1 MHYKVGTRKSKL
13 AMAQTQEVLMRLKA
27 AYPEDS
33 FETVDLVTTGDRE
46 QEKALD
52 AIGTK
57 GVFVD
62 EIEKALLDG
71 RISFAVHSMKDM
83 PEAPAE
89 GLIFSRA
96 WKREDPR
103 DVLILRNAASLEML
117 PAGALIAT
125 GSKRR
130 AFQLLKLRPDLRIV
144 PIRGNVD
151 TRIRRL
157 QEGLPDG
164 TQIDG
169 IILAAAGLKR
179 LGLEAEITQYL
190 KTTEMIPAPAQGCLA
205 IELRAE
211 DSELLEKLNALCDPE
226 TDTLIGIEREFLKTI
241 GGDCHLPI
249 GAFAERVTEQHVAE
263 QHISEQESECGGEDR
278 SEADGADCK
287 DSCPDCGRD
296 LYRLT
301 ALYGNADGSRL
312 ASVVCE
318 CPAPEIQRPEKKDL
332 AAGSETFAADSEEAG
347 MLNREDAGML
357 NQEEADML
365 KQEMISQLARE
376 AAEAIRKKL

>member
-89 GLIFSRA
+89 GLVFSRA

-157 QEGLPDG
+157 QEGLPEG

-205 IELRAE
+205 IELRAG
-211 DSELLEKLNALCDPE
+211 DTELLEKLNALCDPG
-226 TDTLIGIEREFLKTI
+226 TDTLVGIEREFLKTI

-249 GAFAERVTEQHVAE
+249 GAFAERVTES
-263 QHISEQESECGGEDR
+263 SE
-278 SEADGADCK
+278 DG
-287 DSCPDCGRD
+287 GRD

-318 CPAPEIQRPEKKDL
+318 CPAPEIRQPEKKGI
-332 AAGSETFAADSEEAG
+332 AAGEEVF
-347 MLNREDAGML
+347 
-357 NQEEADML
+357 
-365 KQEMISQLARE
+365 QLARE

>member
-1 MHYKVGTRKSKL
+1 MNYKVGTRKSKL
-13 AMAQTQEVLMRLKA
+13 AMAQTQEVLTRLRT

-103 DVLILRNAASLEML
+103 DVLILRNEASLEML

-151 TRIRRL
+151 TRLRKLR
-157 QEGLPDG
+157 EGLPDG

-179 LGLEAEITQYL
+179 LGLEAEITQFL

-205 IELRAE
+205 IELRAQ
-211 DSELLEKLNALCDPE
+211 DTELLKKLNALCDPE
-226 TDTLIGIEREFLKTI
+226 TDTIVGIEREFLKMI

-249 GAFAERVTEQHVAE
+249 GAFAERVTE
-263 QHISEQESECGGEDR
+263 SSK
-278 SEADGADCK
+278 DG
-287 DSCPDCGRD
+287 SGD

-312 ASVVCE
+312 ASAVCE
-318 CPAPEIQRPEKKDL
+318 CPAPEIRRPENKGF
-332 AAGSETFAADSEEAG
+332 AAGSETFAADLEEAGMMNREEAG
-347 MLNREDAGML
+347 MLNREMT
-357 NQEEADML
+357 
-365 KQEMISQLARE
+365 SQLALE
-376 AAEAIRKKL
+376 AAEAIRKKLL

>member
-33 FETVDLVTTGDRE
+33 FETVNLVTTGDRE

-103 DVLILRNAASLEML
+103 DVLILRDAVSLEML

-125 GSKRR
+125 GSIRR

-157 QEGLPDG
+157 HEGLPDG

-190 KTTEMIPAPAQGCLA
+190 EPAEMIPAPAQGCLA

-211 DSELLEKLNALCDPE
+211 DTELLKKLNALCDPE
-226 TDTLIGIEREFLKTI
+226 TDTLVGIEREFLKTI

-249 GAFAERVTEQHVAE
+249 GAFAERITERHLTEQHIAE
-263 QHISEQESECGGEDR
+263 QHISEQESEYGGEDR
-278 SEADGADCK
+278 SEADEADCK

-318 CPAPEIQRPEKKDL
+318 CPAPEIWPAAAKPPKYFCECPAPEIRQTEKKDL
-332 AAGSETFAADSEEAG
+332 TAGEEVF
-347 MLNREDAGML
+347 
-357 NQEEADML
+357 
-365 KQEMISQLARE
+365 QLAWE
-376 AAEAIRKKL
+376 AAEAIRKKLS